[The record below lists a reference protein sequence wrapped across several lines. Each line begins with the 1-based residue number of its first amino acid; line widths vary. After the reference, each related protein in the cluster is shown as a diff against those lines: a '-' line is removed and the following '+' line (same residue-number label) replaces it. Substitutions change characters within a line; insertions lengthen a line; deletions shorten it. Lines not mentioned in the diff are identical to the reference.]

1 MLGLVKTWPERFT
14 SSRYGFESSR
24 GDYAE
29 ASALL
34 EQCSG
39 LSMLTLLFSSGNAD
53 PQAETAFTG
62 RVADVADT
70 LPIPSRWRRSRH
82 RQAWIAVPFI
92 LLAIAGLIAAI
103 GGVLPGL
110 VLLLMSGPLGLLCIL
125 NARVGGRRGHSVRL
139 VTRGGATQLEF
150 PSHRLGTALVLL
162 LVSASLST
170 LLVLLLLYSWEAFHG
185 SLAAGVAAIFLAL
198 VTGYG
203 VYGLWVGR
211 TPRPHRGWPAVRLGA
226 HGVELIGP
234 IDGWFMPWDVQPV
247 PVPLSH
253 GVLRLVPLQALHE
266 LSQPLPEARL
276 LRLRALPGSIAP
288 AVIDADLA
296 VVAATVFFYG
306 REPEHRAELT
316 SPAGVQR
323 VHQGDLPKPWPDDI

>member
-1 MLGLVKTWPERFT
+1 M
-14 SSRYGFESSR
+14 
-24 GDYAE
+24 
-29 ASALL
+29 
-34 EQCSG
+34 
-39 LSMLTLLFSSGNAD
+39 
-53 PQAETAFTG
+53 
-62 RVADVADT
+62 ADT
-70 LPIPSRWRRSRH
+70 LPIPSRWRRFRH
-82 RQAWIAVPFI
+82 RQAWVAVPFL
-92 LLAIAGLIAAI
+92 LLAIGGVLAAI

-110 VLLLMSGPLGLLCIL
+110 VLLLLFGPVGLLCIL
-125 NARVGGRRGHSVRL
+125 NARAGGRGGHSVRL
-139 VTRGGATQLEF
+139 VAGVGRASQVEF

-162 LVSASLST
+162 LVAASLST
-170 LLVLLLLYSWEAFHG
+170 LLVLLLLYSWDGFHG
-185 SLAAGVAAIFLAL
+185 SVAAGVAAIFLAL

-211 TPRPHRGWPAVRLGA
+211 SSRAHRGWPAVRLGA

-234 IDGWFMPWDVQPV
+234 LDGWFMPWDVHPV

-276 LRLRALPGSIAP
+276 LRLRALPGSITP

-296 VVAATVFFYG
+296 VVAASVFFYG

-316 SPAGVQR
+316 LPAGVQR
-323 VHQGDLPKPWPDDI
+323 IRQGDLPKPWPDDL